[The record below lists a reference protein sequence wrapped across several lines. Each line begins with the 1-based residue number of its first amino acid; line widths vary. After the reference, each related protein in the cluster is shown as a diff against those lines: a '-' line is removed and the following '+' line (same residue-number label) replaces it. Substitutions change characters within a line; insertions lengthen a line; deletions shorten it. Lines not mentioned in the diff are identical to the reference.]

1 MRHRAR
7 TALVAGASALL
18 LATGT
23 GTAAAQG
30 SLGLVFPADI
40 PALSSLASL
49 LGLAPAGPA
58 GSGPAPAGPA
68 PAGAPS
74 PAPTATGGET
84 TPAALGIPLPPEVTR
99 MAFEGA
105 VVAGLNEAR
114 AGMAPDRLVTD
125 PRLGED
131 AREAA
136 ARRAADP
143 EVDPVAEAADND
155 TLTRIVLDLDPGT
168 SPQGAIAALLADQW
182 SRDRVFDR
190 ENNRLGVGASTAED
204 GRIHLV
210 VDLARAG
217 HGHSPAASSTP

>member
-1 MRHRAR
+1 MRHRVR

-30 SLGLVFPADI
+30 SLDLLFPADH

-58 GSGPAPAGPA
+58 A
-68 PAGAPS
+68 AGASS
-74 PAPTATGGET
+74 PATTATGGET
-84 TPAALGIPLPPEVTR
+84 APAPLGIPLPPEVTQ

-114 AGMAPDRLVTD
+114 AGMGLERLVTD

-131 AREAA
+131 AREAS
-136 ARRAADP
+136 ARAAADP
-143 EVDPVAEAADND
+143 EVDPVAEAAGID
-155 TLTRIVLDLDPGT
+155 TLTRTVLDLDPGT
-168 SPQGAIAALLADQW
+168 SPQGAIAALLLDQW
-182 SRDRVFDR
+182 SRDQVFDR
-190 ENNRLGVGASTAED
+190 ENVRLGAGATTGED

-210 VDLARAG
+210 VDMARA
-217 HGHSPAASSTP
+217 